1 MELGALL
8 KATLEAQG
16 LTGWTLKLVL
26 WGFGSPLGLKQNTL
40 HFYFFVSLRLYKIL
54 FFAPSADV
62 GSCVHHLLPHGW
74 ISYFPMMHC
83 DS

>member
-40 HFYFFVSLRLYKIL
+40 HFYFFVSLRL
-54 FFAPSADV
+54 
-62 GSCVHHLLPHGW
+62 
-74 ISYFPMMHC
+74 
-83 DS
+83 